1 MRLTRLGASESRLAT
16 NITPLGDASPRC
28 FGTSQRQRIDVV
40 LDDPLPWPRSTSI
53 AAGGRMHFASLIF
66 SFPEWKPHFSFL
78 SDPSSNE
85 LLMLRWLHLIFG
97 VLWIGLL
104 YFFNLVLAP
113 TMAKLEPAVRVKV
126 HPVLMARAML
136 WFRWSALITVL
147 VGIRYF
153 FSVLASD
160 AHYSGDASLAL
171 RWFGWWLLV
180 WFVAYGLIYA
190 LQLPGK
196 GFVDSPWFRAI
207 GVAVVVIA
215 ASWLVLALNGGPNSS
230 NQHLAISVGGGLGL
244 VMLLNTWGVVWRVQ
258 KRLIAATRASAE
270 QGIPLP
276 PDAAHLMRWGFLT
289 ARTSF
294 WLSFPMLFFMGAA
307 SHYPFLSTVA
317 R

>member
-1 MRLTRLGASESRLAT
+1 
-16 NITPLGDASPRC
+16 
-28 FGTSQRQRIDVV
+28 
-40 LDDPLPWPRSTSI
+40 
-53 AAGGRMHFASLIF
+53 MHYVSLIL

-85 LLMLRWLHLIFG
+85 LMMLRWLHLIFG

-104 YFFNLVLAP
+104 YFFNLVLVP

-160 AHYSGDASLAL
+160 ARYSGNSSLAL
-171 RWFGWWLLV
+171 RWFAWWLLV

-190 LQLPGK
+190 LQLPAK
-196 GFVDSPWFRAI
+196 GLVDSPWFRAV
-207 GVAVVVIA
+207 GVAIVVIA

-270 QGIPLP
+270 QGTPLP
-276 PDAAHLMRWGFLT
+276 PEAAHLMRWGFLT